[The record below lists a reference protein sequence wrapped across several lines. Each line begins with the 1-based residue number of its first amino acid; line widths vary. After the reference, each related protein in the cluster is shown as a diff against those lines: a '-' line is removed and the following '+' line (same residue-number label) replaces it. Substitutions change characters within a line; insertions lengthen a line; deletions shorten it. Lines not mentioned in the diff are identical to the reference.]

1 MVLRGRGFE
10 QGGAPQCAA
19 KAPVGLWLAR
29 GKIPSSALQKIR
41 YFSAKPLDIYSYP
54 CYNNKR
60 RQGKPLAASQYAD
73 VAELA
78 DALDSGSSS
87 LKRVWV
93 QIPSSAPK
101 KSSKLRL
108 GAFSLVLRGRGFEQ
122 GGAPQCAAKAPV
134 ELWLARGK
142 NPSSAPRK
150 IQPRLTAFSLVLRG
164 RGFEQGGAPQKI
176 QPIFLP
182 TQQGRGHL
190 WYRSI

>member
-1 MVLRGRGFE
+1 M
-10 QGGAPQCAA
+10 
-19 KAPVGLWLAR
+19 
-29 GKIPSSALQKIR
+29 QKIR
-41 YFSAKPLDIYSYP
+41 YFSAKPLDNP
-54 CYNNKR
+54 HRLCYNNKR
-60 RQGKPLAASQYAD
+60 RQGKPLAASEYAD

-134 ELWLARGK
+134 GLWLARGK
-142 NPSSAPRK
+142 IPSS
-150 IQPRLTAFSLVLRG
+150 
-164 RGFEQGGAPQKI
+164 APQKI